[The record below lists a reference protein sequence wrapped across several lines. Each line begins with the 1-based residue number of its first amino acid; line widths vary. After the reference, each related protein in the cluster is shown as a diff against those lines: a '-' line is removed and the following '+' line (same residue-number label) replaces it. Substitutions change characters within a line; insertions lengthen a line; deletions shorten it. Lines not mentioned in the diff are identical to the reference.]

1 VEVLAEVVVDF
12 LVAVVSLFIDF
23 YFNSLLLNKEISVV
37 LVESKILINKLPLY
51 LGVRNTRA
59 QL

>member
-1 VEVLAEVVVDF
+1 MEVLAEVVVDF